1 MFWFVS
7 AVVLTM
13 IAIIDLAT
21 NLHVLLLRRW
31 SRQRAQRLATA
42 EVLYRH
48 QPIEIDP
55 ALAALDLDTE
65 TLLKALHG
73 VTAA

>member
-31 SRQRAQRLATA
+31 ARNRARRVSCEPL
-42 EVLYRH
+42 LRH
-48 QPIEIDP
+48 PTIEIDP
-55 ALAALDLDTE
+55 TLDLDTD
-65 TLLKALHG
+65 TLLRALHG
-73 VTAA
+73 VSAA